1 MFSSPRNNVVES
13 DEGFYVEILG
23 RTGIKYVEGSRVI
36 FIDSEVL
43 TGPHGMM
50 VQKNSIQNWQV
61 PPGDIDASKKDKMI
75 RDAHK
80 VSLVKDFFLFEGFA
94 IERTIDDDE
103 KDKIVENIRRAFLFQ
118 GFEIEI
124 V

>member
-1 MFSSPRNNVVES
+1 MFSSPRNNVVKS

-23 RTGIKYVEGSRVI
+23 RTGIKYVEGSRAI

-50 VQKNSIQNWQV
+50 IQKDSIRNWQV
-61 PPGDIDASKKDKMI
+61 PLGGIDTSKKDKI
-75 RDAHK
+75 IKDAHK
-80 VSLVKDFFLFEGFA
+80 VSLVEDSFLFEGFA
-94 IERTIDDDE
+94 IEETIDDNKKGE
-103 KDKIVENIRRAFLFQ
+103 IIENVRRAFLFQ
-118 GFEIEI
+118 GFEVEI